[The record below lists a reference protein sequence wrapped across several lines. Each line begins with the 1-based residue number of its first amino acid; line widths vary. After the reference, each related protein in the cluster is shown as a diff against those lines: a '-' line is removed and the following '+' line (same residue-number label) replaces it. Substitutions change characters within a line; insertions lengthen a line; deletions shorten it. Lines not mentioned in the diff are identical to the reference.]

1 MLDASLLLHGGKIDA
16 KAINQLT
23 DGDGIAAAL
32 AAATAPE
39 QKAALALAA
48 GRIKA
53 PQAKAALTALLTAEG
68 FAGKAAAWALAQ
80 LAAESELVAA
90 VTSEKLDARENGYW
104 GLMVLAAR
112 AATSPQL
119 AATLVGQLST
129 EIGRAKAGKTG
140 LGEHACRVLAI
151 MGAPK
156 VEEHIQQV
164 IENDRFC
171 DRFELQRLRKAVQ
184 DGGRDSDSV
193 RELNAPFTTL
203 FADQLFSEAP
213 PAPAAPAPS
222 ASAPLAGAP
231 GKGPGGKGPV
241 AKPASPQG
249 PPAGVPGGPTPGDD
263 GELDQDPGGAPAPGA
278 PAVAPIDWKAFATS
292 PECTA
297 LAPQVKGLIAQLGP
311 ALEQLAVRAI
321 QAPLVDL
328 NAQEFAAL
336 LLQVLPQA
344 LPQQAVQAALSPQA
358 LNGYQAMA
366 KYLNRV
372 GLATQGEELQNG
384 VKLVRRELTEQ
395 MRRSGILNGP
405 DYSDPDAPKVT

>member
-16 KAINQLT
+16 VAISQLT
-23 DGDGIAAAL
+23 DADAVAAAL
-32 AAATAPE
+32 GAATAPE
-39 QKAALALAA
+39 QKAALAVAA
-48 GRIKA
+48 GRLKA
-53 PQAKAALTALLTAEG
+53 TQAKAALVAQLPSEG
-68 FAGKAAAWALAQ
+68 FTGRAAAWALAQ
-80 LAAESELVAA
+80 LGAEAELVAA
-90 VTSEKLDARENGYW
+90 VKADALDARENGYW

-112 AATSPQL
+112 GAAGTQL
-119 AATLVGQLST
+119 AATLVAQLGT
-129 EIGRAKAGKTG
+129 EIERAKAGKTG

-156 VEEHIQQV
+156 VEEHIQKV

-193 RELNAPFTTL
+193 RELTAPFTTL

-213 PAPAAPAPS
+213 PAPAVPAPS
-222 ASAPLAGAP
+222 ANAPLAGAP
-231 GKGPGGKGPV
+231 GKAPPGKGPV
-241 AKPASPQG
+241 AKPASPQAPHPG
-249 PPAGVPGGPTPGDD
+249 ASGAGAPGDD
-263 GELDQDPGGAPAPGA
+263 GELDQEPGAAPAPGA
-278 PAVAPIDWKAFATS
+278 PTALPIDWKAFAAS

-297 LAPQVKGLIAQLGP
+297 LPAQVKGLIGQLGP

-328 NAQEFAAL
+328 NGQEFAAL

-358 LNGYQAMA
+358 LNGYQALA
-366 KYLNRV
+366 KYLHRV
-372 GLATQGEELQNG
+372 GLATQGEELLSG